1 MNLVGFGIGTK
12 LGKVSQTKISF
23 YLIGIELVSESTDI
37 PPASASAAGI
47 LVGSG
52 IRMAYEPAEQQKEE
66 TSAEAAAKGDGTS
79 ADELSEL
86 MARLKAL

>member
-12 LGKVSQTKISF
+12 IGESSKNIIPISR
-23 YLIGIELVSESTDI
+23 LGIELVSESTDI
-37 PPASASAAGI
+37 PPASTSAAGI